1 MLPDAQGRAAEQ
13 GSSGL
18 LRVGDVHPPRR
29 GADAGQRAVD
39 QLGQGVWTGEDQ
51 PDRRVDRRGRAE
63 LHRRQRCAGQ
73 SPCVRGL
80 SVDRVRA
87 VHGEARRG
95 GRPAQRPLGW
105 HVEDGMR
112 AARFVMSLIL
122 TAHGSA
128 DPRSAA
134 SAHEVAHTIRMMR
147 RDVDVRVAFCE
158 QNIPNLRDVLAV
170 TEGSAVVVPL
180 LLADAYH
187 ARVDIPAL
195 IAQSG
200 VDARQADV
208 LGEDDRLIA
217 VLRQR
222 LTHAGISQLDPDVGV
237 LVTAVGSSRPQA
249 NARTAMVAD
258 YLAQYTRWMSTTAFS
273 TGPSPSLAEAADALR
288 KRGATRLVI
297 APWFLA
303 HGRITDR
310 VAEFARAQRIP
321 MAAPLGPHRLVADTV
336 LDRFDEAVA
345 ARAVA

>member
-1 MLPDAQGRAAEQ
+1 
-13 GSSGL
+13 
-18 LRVGDVHPPRR
+18 
-29 GADAGQRAVD
+29 
-39 QLGQGVWTGEDQ
+39 
-51 PDRRVDRRGRAE
+51 
-63 LHRRQRCAGQ
+63 
-73 SPCVRGL
+73 
-80 SVDRVRA
+80 
-87 VHGEARRG
+87 
-95 GRPAQRPLGW
+95 
-105 HVEDGMR
+105 MR
-112 AARFVMSLIL
+112 AARFVTLLLPAHPPVLVL

-134 SAHEVAHTIRMMR
+134 SAHEVADTIRRMR

-158 QNIPNLRDVLAV
+158 QNFPDLRDVLAA
-170 TEGSAVVVPL
+170 TGRNAVVVPL

-200 VDARQADV
+200 VRAEQADV

-222 LTHAGISQLDPDVGV
+222 LTHAGVSQLDPDVGV

-249 NARTAMVAD
+249 NARTASVAH
-258 YLAQYTRWMSTTAFS
+258 YLGQHTQWLTTTAFA
-273 TGPSPSLAEAADALR
+273 TGPRPTLAEAAEDLR
-288 KRGATRLVI
+288 RRGASRLII

-310 VAEFARAQRIP
+310 IAEFARAQEIP

-336 LDRFDEAVA
+336 LDRFDQALQDRA
-345 ARAVA
+345 AA